1 MELPWTTTCLMDLA
15 ISQHLAEVLVMT
27 HAVWM
32 YLAPVVLLPLSCVT
46 ATTSALSLEIAA
58 GISFWLKVVLV
69 SRGYSCGCY

>member
-1 MELPWTTTCLMDLA
+1 MDIA

-32 YLAPVVLLPLSCVT
+32 YLAPVVLLLLSHVT
-46 ATTSALSLEIAA
+46 ATTSALSLEIAV

-69 SRGYSCGCY
+69 SRGSSCGCY

>member
-1 MELPWTTTCLMDLA
+1 MDIA

-32 YLAPVVLLPLSCVT
+32 YLAPVVLLPPSHVT

-69 SRGYSCGCY
+69 SRGYVCGCYLWVYGSA